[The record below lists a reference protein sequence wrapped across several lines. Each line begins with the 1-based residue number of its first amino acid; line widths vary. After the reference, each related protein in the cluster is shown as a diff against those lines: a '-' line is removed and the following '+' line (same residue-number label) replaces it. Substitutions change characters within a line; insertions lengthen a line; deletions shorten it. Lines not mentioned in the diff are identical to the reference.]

1 MLKLTLAL
9 VALTMVYSGW
19 RIRQHRA
26 VLTNA
31 RPSRASDEFDG
42 LADYVEQFYGET

>member
-1 MLKLTLAL
+1 MLKIALAL
-9 VALTMVYSGW
+9 SVLVVLYSGW

-31 RPSRASDEFDG
+31 RPNRATDEFDG
-42 LADYVEQFYGET
+42 LADAVEAFYGQT